1 MITQEQINDLKL
13 GESIMDTFA
22 DKNEKQRIRNY
33 CHLADGVFETRTT
46 SDNEIIVTKV
56 SNMTRDNL
64 TNTMRKMKVGE
75 IIHPLPSG
83 NSPIAAGTA
92 DHLNKQFGYEYEV
105 RKVVMV
111 RRVK

>member
-1 MITQEQINDLKL
+1 MITQEQIWDLKL
-13 GESIMDTFA
+13 GESITDTFA
-22 DKNEKQRIRNY
+22 DNNEKQRIRNY
-33 CHLADGVFETRTT
+33 CHLAEGEFETRTT
-46 SDNEIIVTKV
+46 PDNGITVTKV

-64 TNTMRKMKVGE
+64 TNTMKQMEVGE
-75 IIHPLPSG
+75 IIYPLRSG
-83 NSPIAAGTA
+83 SSPIAAGTA